1 MRYIGWRHLITARRD
16 SIRTCVLA
24 AAMTALAGMGHSNP
38 GLAATATAAGSP
50 ALADSAAGSTA
61 AEIGSQSAAA
71 GAGTIVAGRTPVEFA
86 VSQSGAATYRIPLW
100 MPPGAGTV
108 ELPLALVYNS
118 RGGNG
123 TLGVGWSLTGLSV
136 ITRCNKTWAQDGVAG
151 GVANKFS
158 DRFCLDGQQLKLVS
172 GTYGVAG
179 SVYAT
184 EIEAYSRIVANGAV
198 GSGPASFS
206 LTTKNGL
213 VYDYGTDTRVANPCR
228 HDGHGPHLG
237 ACSRS

>member
-1 MRYIGWRHLITARRD
+1 MQA
-16 SIRTCVLA
+16 
-24 AAMTALAGMGHSNP
+24 
-38 GLAATATAAGSP
+38 
-50 ALADSAAGSTA
+50 
-61 AEIGSQSAAA
+61 
-71 GAGTIVAGRTPVEFA
+71 TIVAGRTPVEFA
-86 VSQSGAATYRIPLW
+86 VSQSGAATYRIPCGCRRAS
-100 MPPGAGTV
+100 GAV

-136 ITRCNKTWAQDGVAG
+136 ITRCNRLGRRTVWLAALRTNS
-151 GVANKFS
+151 AIAY
-158 DRFCLDGQQLKLVS
+158 CLDGQQLKLVS

-198 GSGPASFS
+198 GTGPASFS

-213 VYDYGTDTRVANPCR
+213 VYDYGTDSEVANSCR

-237 ACSRS
+237 ACSHS

>member
-16 SIRTCVLA
+16 FIRTCVLA

-38 GLAATATAAGSP
+38 GLAATATAAGLP

-61 AEIGSQSAAA
+61 AEIGSPSSAA

-100 MPPGAGTV
+100 MPPGAGAV

-151 GVANKFS
+151 GVANNIQRS
-158 DRFCLDGQQLKLVS
+158 LLPGRPAAETGQRHLWRRGLSLRNRNRGLLANRRERHGRVRPRLVL
-172 GTYGVAG
+172 
-179 SVYAT
+179 
-184 EIEAYSRIVANGAV
+184 
-198 GSGPASFS
+198 P
-206 LTTKNGL
+206 
-213 VYDYGTDTRVANPCR
+213 D
-228 HDGHGPHLG
+228 H
-237 ACSRS
+237 

>member
-1 MRYIGWRHLITARRD
+1 
-16 SIRTCVLA
+16 
-24 AAMTALAGMGHSNP
+24 MTALAGMGHSNS
-38 GLAATATAAGSP
+38 GLAATAAAAGIP
-50 ALADSAAGSTA
+50 ALADSADGNTA

-71 GAGTIVAGRTPVEFA
+71 GAGTTVAGRTPVEFA

-100 MPPGAGTV
+100 MPPGAGAV

-172 GTYGVAG
+172 GTYGVARLSLRNRNRG
-179 SVYAT
+179 LL
-184 EIEAYSRIVANGAV
+184 AYRRERRGRVRPCLV
-198 GSGPASFS
+198 LPDDQ
-206 LTTKNGL
+206 KRPGL
-213 VYDYGTDTRVANPCR
+213 RLRDGHRVANSCR